1 MVTMLMKLVFLV
13 EDFLLEKMVTL
24 INQHSNQTIV
34 QMKNMMIQKSVLV
47 KYKCNFFQVNEDL
60 LAESTHF

>member
-1 MVTMLMKLVFLV
+1 MVTMVMKLVFLV

>member
-13 EDFLLEKMVTL
+13 GDFLLEKMVTL

>member
-1 MVTMLMKLVFLV
+1 MVTMVMKLVFLV

-34 QMKNMMIQKSVLV
+34 QLKNMMIQKSVLV
-47 KYKCNFFQVNEDL
+47 KYKCNFCQVNGNL

>member
-1 MVTMLMKLVFLV
+1 MVTTLMKLVFLV
-13 EDFLLEKMVTL
+13 DDFLLEKIVTL

-34 QMKNMMIQKSVLV
+34 QFKNMMIQKSVLV
-47 KYKCNFFQVNEDL
+47 KYKCNICQVNRNL